1 MGKSN
6 SVDLPKVNRRR
17 PVVRTGL
24 GGEVADILGDRER
37 AQTIGS
43 PVHATVRVTLALC
56 EAGL

>member
-1 MGKSN
+1 M
-6 SVDLPKVNRRR
+6 
-17 PVVRTGL
+17 VRTGL